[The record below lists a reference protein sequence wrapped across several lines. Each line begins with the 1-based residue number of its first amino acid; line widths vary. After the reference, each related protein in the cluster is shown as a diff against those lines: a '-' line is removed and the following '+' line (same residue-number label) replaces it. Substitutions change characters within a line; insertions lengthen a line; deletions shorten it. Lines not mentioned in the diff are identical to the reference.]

1 MNNRRFLL
9 ASIGLGVL
17 SLMVNACTVQPL
29 YAPSANTTRS
39 QLAGMVEIEPP
50 STRLEQ
56 DVRETMLFRIG
67 GGDATASSSSS
78 SSFSPSYRVKLSVT
92 GRPTGIFKVRN
103 ADGINRT
110 SAGQYTVT
118 ADMIIYDAETGAIIS
133 TDRRS
138 SFAEFNKTRQEFAT
152 ERATLDA
159 SKRAA
164 RELGEMLYTVLAS
177 RIARNS

>member
-29 YAPSANTTRS
+29 YAPSANTARS

-67 GGDATASSSSS
+67 GGDATASA
-78 SSFSPSYRVKLSVT
+78 PSYRVKLSVK